1 MTIGIIGLGR
11 MGEAIAHR
19 LVKNGVRVSGFDLS
33 EKNCQMAMQSGVRI
47 ETSLEQLIQNNAV
60 IWIMVPVDAVNT
72 IIEKIRHHAKA
83 GTIVIDGGNSK
94 FTDSQKQYEFLKNHE
109 IHFLD
114 CGTSGGVWGKEYG
127 FCLMIGGD
135 THVFEKSKLYFD
147 IIAAPDAVLYTGPSG
162 SGHYV
167 KMIHNGI
174 EYGIM
179 QAYAEGFH
187 LLHDGEFKSKL
198 DLEKIATVWNNGSV
212 IRSWLL
218 QLTHD
223 IFKEQK
229 NFDAISGF
237 ASESGMGKW
246 TIKEGKKQHIPTPV
260 IEAAYNVRLES
271 QKTGGNFAT
280 KIIALL
286 RNKFGGH
293 AVKKQ

>member
-1 MTIGIIGLGR
+1 MKIGIIGLGR

-19 LVKNGVRVSGFDLS
+19 LAKKGVHVSGFDLS
-33 EKNCQMAMQSGVRI
+33 AANCKAAEESGIIIASSLDLFIQKNSI
-47 ETSLEQLIQNNAV
+47 
-60 IWIMVPVDAVNT
+60 IWVMVPVEAVDS
-72 IIEKIRHHAKA
+72 IIEKIRQQAKP

-94 FTDSQKQYEFLKNHE
+94 FSDSQKRYELLKNHN
-109 IHFLD
+109 INFLD
-114 CGTSGGVWGKEYG
+114 CGTSGGIWGKEKG
-127 FCLMIGGD
+127 FCLMVGGD
-135 THVFEKSKLYFD
+135 RQYFD
-147 IIAAPDAVLYTGPSG
+147 TIVPYFEIIAAVNAVLYTGPSG

-167 KMIHNGI
+167 KMVHNGI

-187 LLHDGEFKSKL
+187 LLHDGEFKEKL
-198 DLEKIATVWNNGSV
+198 DLEKVAAVWNNGSV

-223 IFKEQK
+223 IFKEQ
-229 NFDAISGF
+229 NDFDAISGF
-237 ASESGMGKW
+237 AAESGMGKW
-246 TIKEGKKQHIPTPV
+246 TIEEGKKQHIQTPV
-260 IEAAYNVRLES
+260 IEAAYDVRLES

-293 AVKKQ
+293 AVKKN